1 MKQRLLTALIATFVY
16 FVIANLGNLVFS
28 VTEGIVSTLWE
39 SLFLIRF
46 LLLDIAIIVKII
58 IERINHDLKK
68 IKFIYFSHIHYRFL
82 RAVTFSGISPMQR
95 LM

>member
-39 SLFLIRF
+39 SFLFLIRF
-46 LLLDIAIIVKII
+46 LLLG
-58 IERINHDLKK
+58 
-68 IKFIYFSHIHYRFL
+68 YRNN
-82 RAVTFSGISPMQR
+82 RKNNYR
-95 LM
+95 KD

>member
-39 SLFLIRF
+39 SLFFSIRF
-46 LLLDIAIIVKII
+46 SFI
-58 IERINHDLKK
+58 RI
-68 IKFIYFSHIHYRFL
+68 S
-82 RAVTFSGISPMQR
+82 Q
-95 LM
+95 

>member
-39 SLFLIRF
+39 SLFFFLFVFF
-46 LLLDIAIIVKII
+46 LLG
-58 IERINHDLKK
+58 
-68 IKFIYFSHIHYRFL
+68 YRNN
-82 RAVTFSGISPMQR
+82 RKNNYR
-95 LM
+95 KD